1 MLASG
6 DIIQAHNIVILFIKH
21 SGDLWRVL
29 KAAVF
34 VFGLTNGCRSEPGVG
49 LLHGTG

>member
-1 MLASG
+1 MTSYRP
-6 DIIQAHNIVILFIKH
+6 IILSSDLFIKH

-34 VFGLTNGCRSEPGVG
+34 VFGLTNGCRSDPGVG
-49 LLHGTG
+49 LLHGTR